1 VITGTESRKCFAF
14 HGANLGRGGFATE
27 VARENIYMAKASK
40 ATVLVVDDEKS
51 IIETLSSI
59 IEDEGYDV
67 ITASSG
73 EKGLKMFLKHN
84 PDIILLDIWMPDM
97 DGIETLKQIRS
108 RDKEVSI
115 IMISG
120 HSNIDTAVQAIK
132 LGAYDFLE
140 KPLSLDKVLILINR
154 ALEKQKLEKENIALK
169 SSISKQWTIVGE
181 SPRIIELED
190 KISKAANSLGR
201 VIIYG
206 ESGSG
211 KELVA
216 RALHNSGNRKDKDF
230 IEVNCAAIPQE
241 LIESELFGHEKGS
254 FTGAFEAKK
263 GKFELADGGT
273 LFLDEVGDMTL
284 TTQAKVLRIIET
296 QEFQKVGG
304 SKNIKVD
311 VRIIAATNK
320 DLEEEIQKAQFREDL
335 YFRLNVIP
343 IYVPPLRERKDD
355 IPLLIEYFLQNLAR
369 QYGQKKKQVS
379 KATLRALMEYDW
391 PGNVRELKN
400 TIERLMIMN
409 PDEIIDV
416 KEVQPIKAK
425 KSDYSSL
432 NTLRDAREQFEK
444 DFIIKK
450 LQENGWNVSKTAEN
464 LEIERSNLHRKIKAL
479 GIESP

>member
-1 VITGTESRKCFAF
+1 
-14 HGANLGRGGFATE
+14 
-27 VARENIYMAKASK
+27 MAKDSNAN
-40 ATVLVVDDEKS
+40 VLIIDDEHS
-51 IIETLSSI
+51 IVDTLSSI
-59 IEDEGYDV
+59 LEDEGYDV
-67 ITASSG
+67 NTASSG
-73 EKGLKMFLKHN
+73 EKGLEMFSRHN
-84 PDIILLDIWMPDM
+84 PDVILLDVWMPDM
-97 DGIETLKQIRS
+97 DGIETLKQIRA

-120 HSNIDTAVQAIK
+120 HSNIDTAVHAIK

-140 KPLSLDKVLILINR
+140 KPLSLDKVLILIRR
-154 ALEKQKLEKENIALK
+154 ALEKQNLEKENTALK
-169 SSISKQWTIVGE
+169 NSIFEQWEIVGE
-181 SPRIIELED
+181 SSKILELKD
-190 KISKAANSLGR
+190 KIAKAAASQGR
-201 VIIYG
+201 VIIFG

-216 RALHNSGNRKDKDF
+216 RALHDAGKRKDKAF

-254 FTGAFEAKK
+254 FTGAFETKK

-273 LFLDEVGDMTL
+273 LFLDEIGDMTL

-311 VRIIAATNK
+311 VRIISATNK
-320 DLEEEIQKAQFREDL
+320 NLEEEIQASQFREDL

-355 IPLLIEYFLQNLAR
+355 IPLLVDHFLQNLAR
-369 QYGQKKKQVS
+369 QYGQKKKKMS
-379 KATLRALMEYDW
+379 KATLRALIEYDW

-400 TIERLMIMN
+400 TIERLVIMN

-416 KEVQPIKAK
+416 KEIQPVKAP
-425 KSDYSSL
+425 KSDYSSF
-432 NTLRDAREQFEK
+432 NTLRDARDQFEK

-450 LQENGWNVSKTAEN
+450 LQENGWNVSKTAED
-464 LEIERSNLHRKIKAL
+464 LEIERSNLHRKIKSL
-479 GIESP
+479 GIEMP